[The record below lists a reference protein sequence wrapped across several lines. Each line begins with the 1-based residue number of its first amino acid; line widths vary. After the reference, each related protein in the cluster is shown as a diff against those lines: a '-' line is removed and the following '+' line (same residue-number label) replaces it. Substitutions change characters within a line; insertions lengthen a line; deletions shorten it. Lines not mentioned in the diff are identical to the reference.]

1 MLAAFLTFCIPLETS
16 SHTADLA
23 QTHTQTHW
31 EKYHKCINTLNYLLS
46 HTNLWI
52 ASISAAEVAKKTEQN
67 RTTLVGHGVLRRPTI
82 HTEAN
87 LLFLSISPH
96 TLFHKQSH
104 TLDCHMGTHV
114 KGWQRERGREK
125 REKVPAANCLTKV
138 SSTHIQ
144 IHPANSQP
152 LLCKGGKADEEVMRG
167 ALWLWSPL
175 IPFHFLPFLNVPIFS
190 HFLLSFLLLHIIPCS
205 LISNFSFTM
214 TSSSP
219 RPPHTYPMDWP
230 QALLSPTLLFLP
242 FSPFSPPLH
251 CICPFLQFSQSQSQS
266 FSLVTSSPICFTST
280 HPFPLP
286 WISADICS
294 PEGHIAPAW
303 RTRHRTALDAAYA
316 VTRYNMWECSMETEW
331 L

>member
-230 QALLSPTLLFLP
+230 QALLSPTLLFLS
-242 FSPFSPPLH
+242 FL
-251 CICPFLQFSQSQSQS
+251 PFL
-266 FSLVTSSPICFTST
+266 TPFTL
-280 HPFPLP
+280 HLPFPPVFSVSVPVFFLSHLFSYMFHLHSP
-286 WISADICS
+286 LSPALDICWYLQS
-294 PEGHIAPAW
+294 W
-303 RTRHRTALDAAYA
+303 RSHSSCLKDTAQ
-316 VTRYNMWECSMETEW
+316 NGSGCSICCYTVQHVRV
-331 L
+331 